1 MKMKDRTVVWCPA
14 HIVGIVLLV
23 AGCAAFFIQPVLAI
37 VLLLLYVVLCVGACF
52 FPGTNFLG
60 KVVSRGRT
68 GKNYVALTFD
78 DGPDDVTT
86 PKILDLLD
94 RYQAKATFFVSG
106 VNALTHPD
114 RIREIIRQGHSIGN
128 HSMNHDPL
136 VMLKGNQTLRREVQE
151 ADQVLRSMGVFA
163 KAFRPPVGI
172 INPQLPSVLAQQ
184 GLVCILFSRRARD
197 AGNRRVRG
205 LALKILRKVKGDDI
219 ILLHD
224 KPPRR
229 PEDYAILWREMEL
242 LLAGIAQR
250 GLQIVPL
257 SRLTGEQLMIVGSGR
272 EASDAES

>member
-1 MKMKDRTVVWCPA
+1 MFQLSRAEIT
-14 HIVGIVLLV
+14 GIILLI
-23 AGCAAFFIQPVLAI
+23 AACAAFFIHPLLAI
-37 VLLLLYVVLCVGACF
+37 VLFLLYIVLCVGACF

-60 KVVSRGRT
+60 EVVSRGRT

-78 DGPDDVTT
+78 DGPSDVTT

-94 RYQAKATFFVSG
+94 RYQAKAAFFVSG

-114 RIREIIRQGHSIGN
+114 IIREIIRRGHEIGN

-136 VMLKGNQTLRREVQE
+136 VMLKGNQNLQREIQE
-151 ADQVLRSMGVFA
+151 ADQVLRSMGIFA

-172 INPQLPSVLAQQ
+172 INPELPSLLAQL
-184 GLVCILFSRRARD
+184 GLVCVVFSRRARD
-197 AGNRRVRG
+197 AGNRRVQD
-205 LALKILRKVKGDDI
+205 LALKILKEVRGDDI

-229 PEDYAILWREMEL
+229 PEDCTILWQELEL
-242 LLAGIAQR
+242 LLAGIRER

-257 SRLTGEQLMIVGSGR
+257 SCLTGEQLMNVDPRLGNVQCGNSN
-272 EASDAES
+272 